1 MPIITTIISQNIPK
15 RMGKTKKIC
24 YVKFWWGSE
33 KLELSETSS
42 ENAEWYNHFGKHF
55 KNFLKS

>member
-42 ENAEWYNHFGKHF
+42 ENAEW
-55 KNFLKS
+55 